1 MDSGVPAE
9 PGVPLGKIFLDQE
22 RGRMAR
28 KDWKERAK
36 KIRLLLLDVDG
47 VMTDGRLGFDG
58 EGREFKFFYARDGIG
73 IKLLQQAGLRVG
85 ILSGRRARV
94 VALRAKEL
102 GIFLV
107 RQKIKDKAQA
117 FGEILEAEKL
127 RPEQVCYMG
136 DDLVDLPVLCRAGFA
151 VAVADAVAEVKS
163 AAHWVT
169 RSPGGR
175 GAVREVCEK
184 ILKMQG
190 KWKKGTRKFFP
201 SPGG

>member
-1 MDSGVPAE
+1 
-9 PGVPLGKIFLDQE
+9 
-22 RGRMAR
+22 MAK

-73 IKLLQQAGLRVG
+73 IKLLQQAGVRVG
-85 ILSGRRARV
+85 ILSGRRAKV
-94 VALRAKEL
+94 VTLRAKEL
-102 GIFLV
+102 GISLI
-107 RQKIKDKAQA
+107 RQKIQDKSRAL
-117 FGEILEAEKL
+117 GEILEAEKL

-136 DDLVDLPVLCRAGFA
+136 DDLVDLSVLRRVGFA

-163 AAHWVT
+163 VAHLVT
-169 RSPGGR
+169 QTPGGW

-184 ILKMQG
+184 VLKIQG
-190 KWKKGTRKFFP
+190 KWEKGTRKFF
-201 SPGG
+201 SSRGH